1 MGGEMS
7 TFNIQDG
14 YAEAL
19 VRGMRSGFL
28 TPDDY
33 RKLSMA
39 ESLEDLRSAL
49 EETDY
54 GGFLQDEP
62 SPLAAPTVG
71 ARARD
76 KLVAEFRFI
85 RAQANANLG
94 RFMDLLVNERMI
106 DNVVNLIQGCLNQKS
121 PDELLGRVDPLGWVP
136 ELKAITVL
144 DFSAGYEDLYR
155 SLLVDTPIGPYFES
169 YIALQ
174 SAMEEQGRSLVD
186 VSNLIREADLEL
198 MRNILKKAWL
208 EHFYDFCADLGG
220 TTAEV
225 MCEIL
230 KYEADFRVL
239 TVTLNALGTALG
251 EASQLADRNALY
263 PGFGFLYPEGIEK
276 IRRSWND
283 ATLRNAL
290 ESYPYHLSLYEQCR
304 SYYTSLDAGGAEEA
318 GGGAPW
324 RPTEAT
330 NTLKS
335 FEDIVYDQQIKLY
348 EGAFDQSMHYGLFYA
363 WMKLKEQEIRN
374 LVWMADMIMM
384 KKKDQMDQVLPIF
397 APRT

>member
-155 SLLVDTPIGPYFES
+155 SLLVDTPIGKREASVPLWHEPVRTS
-169 YIALQ
+169 RATSHCSPQ
-174 SAMEEQGRSLVD
+174 WRNRAGRS
-186 VSNLIREADLEL
+186 
-198 MRNILKKAWL
+198 WT
-208 EHFYDFCADLGG
+208 F
-220 TTAEV
+220 
-225 MCEIL
+225 
-230 KYEADFRVL
+230 L
-239 TVTLNALGTALG
+239 TSSEKPTL
-251 EASQLADRNALY
+251 S
-263 PGFGFLYPEGIEK
+263 
-276 IRRSWND
+276 
-283 ATLRNAL
+283 
-290 ESYPYHLSLYEQCR
+290 
-304 SYYTSLDAGGAEEA
+304 
-318 GGGAPW
+318 
-324 RPTEAT
+324 
-330 NTLKS
+330 
-335 FEDIVYDQQIKLY
+335 
-348 EGAFDQSMHYGLFYA
+348 
-363 WMKLKEQEIRN
+363 
-374 LVWMADMIMM
+374 
-384 KKKDQMDQVLPIF
+384 
-397 APRT
+397 